1 MTCSVSKQLRP
12 RWPKWLAALSLLLA
26 GPLTTSTA
34 AAETA
39 PVPESVPLP
48 KGLSCFENIGLRSTW
63 VVQLTQAQKGTA
75 PSQLRGTFLEKPDQ
89 GPTRSHAFTAQLTAQ
104 PPGTGLLLLVSF
116 AKDQTPTVL
125 ATGADPA
132 APQTWRIVRDKQPPA
147 GAYLHGKV
155 SVKLVPQKPQ
165 LTMTVRD
172 QGLKKGDAPN
182 ANSATY
188 TVTFDLCSARTLE
201 RLKAKPQ

>member
-1 MTCSVSKQLRP
+1 MSSFANQAAFDRP
-12 RWPKWLAALSLLLA
+12 ASR
-26 GPLTTSTA
+26 A
-34 AAETA
+34 AAAGINLLPAQAIVDLQGRVLAHARTGGMIN
-39 PVPESVPLP
+39 PQRHPLM
-48 KGLSCFENIGLRSTW
+48 
-63 VVQLTQAQKGTA
+63 KGTR
-75 PSQLRGTFLEKPDQ
+75 LFRFGRGNQSPQDVARGAWWLEA
-89 GPTRSHAFTAQLTAQ
+89 REFE
-104 PPGTGLLLLVSF
+104 LLVSF